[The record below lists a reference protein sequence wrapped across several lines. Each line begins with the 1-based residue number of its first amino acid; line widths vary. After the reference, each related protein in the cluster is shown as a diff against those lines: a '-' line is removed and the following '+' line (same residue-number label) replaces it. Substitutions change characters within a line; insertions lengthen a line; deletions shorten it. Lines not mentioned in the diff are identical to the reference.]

1 MVSRTLGGK
10 VIAAAL
16 LVSMSV
22 QPVAAMQLG
31 GLFGGRSS
39 SSDDDDK
46 GGCEDREPTVGRTI
60 LGRVLGRATRE
71 TTGSMG
77 IVGTFIPDAEVAN
90 ELTNS
95 IACRLDPDEQH
106 KAADATL
113 EATRA
118 DEVGA
123 TASWTSET
131 RQGVSGTS
139 IVASRTQQ
147 ADGATCMTVT
157 DVIIVNGE
165 ETTEDKQMCRGPGE
179 SRYTLV
185 A

>member
-1 MVSRTLGGK
+1 MLMRTLRGRI
-10 VIAAAL
+10 VAASL
-16 LVSMSV
+16 LCVV
-22 QPVAAMQLG
+22 AAEPVAAMQLG

-39 SSDDDDK
+39 RSSEEDK
-46 GGCEDREPTVGRTI
+46 GGCEDREPSIGRTI
-60 LGRVLGRATRE
+60 LGRVLGRVTRE
-71 TTGSMG
+71 TTGAMG
-77 IVGTFIPDAEVAN
+77 TVGTFIPDADVAD

-95 IACRLDPDEQH
+95 IACRLDPAEQH

-113 EATRA
+113 EATGA

-131 RQGVSGTS
+131 REGVSGTS
-139 IVASRTQQ
+139 TVASRTQQ

-179 SRYTLV
+179 SRYALV